1 MSSENIIPQAVIQSK
16 IYLIRGEK
24 VMLDRDL
31 ADLYD
36 VKPTRLR
43 EQVKR
48 NIDKFPEHFMFQ
60 LTQEET
66 DFMVSQNAIPSKQH
80 LGGSLPYVFSEYGAL
95 QLANVIK
102 SGRATQVS
110 IQIIETFVK
119 MRELISTNQEILL
132 KLKELEENDTERA
145 QQINLIFQYIQE
157 LEGHSKKIQEQKE
170 RNKIGFKNDK

>member
-1 MSSENIIPQAVIQSK
+1 MSSENIIPQEVIQSK

-66 DFMVSQNAIPSKQH
+66 DFMVSQNAIP
-80 LGGSLPYVFSEYGAL
+80 
-95 QLANVIK
+95 
-102 SGRATQVS
+102 
-110 IQIIETFVK
+110 
-119 MRELISTNQEILL
+119 RE
-132 KLKELEENDTERA
+132 
-145 QQINLIFQYIQE
+145 
-157 LEGHSKKIQEQKE
+157 
-170 RNKIGFKNDK
+170 FKV